1 MALSQRNDL
10 LFLFRNLAEFLLC
23 LFLNEQTSKGLRAY
37 QPKRTR
43 FRALLPRCKLD
54 KGFVLLTT
62 CPPNTDE
69 QLLARMADG
78 EEDALNA
85 FYARHAPYIY
95 GLLLKLLAVR
105 EDAEDV
111 LQKIFWQA
119 WGSAARFDSERGSVR
134 AWLVLIA
141 RSRARDQFRRKR
153 ALLNPVHLADTDIED
168 PATICAK
175 DEDDSVLH
183 RALQQVPSEQRSA
196 IALAFFDGMTYEE
209 VAREQTVPLGTV
221 KTRIRAGLQR
231 LRDLLGEERQAPS

>member
-1 MALSQRNDL
+1 M
-10 LFLFRNLAEFLLC
+10 
-23 LFLNEQTSKGLRAY
+23 K
-37 QPKRTR
+37 
-43 FRALLPRCKLD
+43 
-54 KGFVLLTT
+54 KGFVLQLNHPLT
-62 CPPNTDE
+62 TDE

-111 LQKIFWQA
+111 LQKIFWQV
-119 WGSAARFDSERGSVR
+119 WGSAARFDRERGSVR

-141 RSRARDQFRRKR
+141 RSRARDLFRRKQA
-153 ALLNPVHLADTDIED
+153 ALKPVHLADTDIED
-168 PATICAK
+168 PTTICEK
-175 DEDDSVLH
+175 GENDSTLH

-209 VAREQTVPLGTV
+209 VAREQTLPLGTV
-221 KTRIRAGLQR
+221 KTRIRSGLQR
-231 LRDLLGEERQAPS
+231 LRDLLSDERLVPS

>member
-1 MALSQRNDL
+1 
-10 LFLFRNLAEFLLC
+10 
-23 LFLNEQTSKGLRAY
+23 
-37 QPKRTR
+37 
-43 FRALLPRCKLD
+43 
-54 KGFVLLTT
+54 
-62 CPPNTDE
+62 
-69 QLLARMADG
+69 MADG

-153 ALLNPVHLADTDIED
+153 AFLKSVHLADTDIED
-168 PATICAK
+168 PATICEK
-175 DEDDSVLH
+175 VEDDSVLH

-196 IALAFFDGMTYEE
+196 ISLAFFDGMTYEE
-209 VAREQTVPLGTV
+209 VAREQTLPLGTV
-221 KTRIRAGLQR
+221 KTRIRSGLQR
-231 LRDLLGEERQAPS
+231 LRDLLSDERLVPS